1 MFILFYWPFP
11 LSAVTQTLEEK
22 DLRHPPDPMMMTTRQ
37 MVTMI
42 PTRSLPHQP
51 HLLIPWGQDL
61 TTTDSTRKRLPASR
75 HPDHP
80 RPQEP
85 IRQNLYISE
94 SEKNNTSHNLSKK
107 ALLII
112 SSLF

>member
-61 TTTDSTRKRLPASR
+61 TTTDSTRKRLSASR

-85 IRQNLYISE
+85 IRRNLYISE

>member
-22 DLRHPPDPMMMTTRQ
+22 DLPHPPDPMMMTTRQ

-51 HLLIPWGQDL
+51 RPLTPWGQDL
-61 TTTDSTRKRLPASR
+61 TTTDSTRKRPQASR

-85 IRQNLYISE
+85 IRRNLYISE
-94 SEKNNTSHNLSKK
+94 SEKKQYTSQPTPKK
-107 ALLII
+107 HCWLFLL
-112 SSLF
+112 F